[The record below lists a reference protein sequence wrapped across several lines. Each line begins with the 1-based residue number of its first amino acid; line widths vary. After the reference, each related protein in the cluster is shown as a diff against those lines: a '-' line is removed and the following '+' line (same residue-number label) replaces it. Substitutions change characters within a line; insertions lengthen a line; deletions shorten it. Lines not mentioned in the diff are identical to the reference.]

1 MSLIEATMT
10 DDPNAT
16 LIAAM
21 QRRLLEMEH
30 EHAALQE
37 ELERMRKRLG
47 EQRRNAGQLIERH
60 EQERRGIA
68 TRLHEEAAQA
78 MAAALL
84 TVGLLE
90 RGVDEE
96 MSRPQLEEVRCQ
108 VKACIA
114 DLRRIA
120 SSLRPAALDELGLK
134 MALERFA
141 DVEAERGSRSLTF
154 SLDALEGRLAPE
166 VETATY
172 RVIEELLDALPD
184 AASVVVS
191 LTAKRQ
197 RVQIVLEAWPSAE
210 AVEPP
215 EVHVDVVITRARVE
229 LIGGSLQVSAIS
241 GGGKRIL
248 AEIPTS
254 REHR

>member
-1 MSLIEATMT
+1 MSPIETSMT
-10 DDPNAT
+10 DDPDAT

-21 QRRLLEMEH
+21 QRRLLEMER

-37 ELERMRKRLG
+37 ELEHMRKRLG
-47 EQRRNAGQLIERH
+47 DQQRNAGQLIERH

-68 TRLHEEAAQA
+68 KRLHEEAAQA

-96 MSRPQLEEVRCQ
+96 MSRPQMEEVRRQ

-120 SSLRPAALDELGLK
+120 GSLRPAALDEMGLK

-154 SLDALEGRLAPE
+154 SLDALPQRLAPE

-172 RVIEELLDALPD
+172 RAIEELLDALVD
-184 AASVVVS
+184 AASVQVS
-191 LTAKRQ
+191 LTATSRW
-197 RVQIVLEAWPSAE
+197 VQIVLEASPSAD
-210 AVEPP
+210 A

-229 LIGGSLQVSAIS
+229 LIGGSLLVRAIP
-241 GGGKRIL
+241 GGGRGIL
-248 AEIPTS
+248 VQIPTVTDD
-254 REHR
+254 R